1 MSLFIAERRVKR
13 SDGSYLIYYELR
25 RNFWKE
31 GSVRQEYLAY
41 LGKEKRIQRLK
52 ALRICAEKN
61 LTLHDLKRVKD
72 LAIVDKPRRKR
83 SA

>member
-25 RNFWKE
+25 RNYWKE

-41 LGKEKRIQRLK
+41 LGKEKRVQRAK
-52 ALRICAEKN
+52 ALAICAEKHIA
-61 LTLHDLKRVKD
+61 LKDLERVKD
-72 LAIVDKPRRKR
+72 LVIVERSVRKSKR
-83 SA
+83 